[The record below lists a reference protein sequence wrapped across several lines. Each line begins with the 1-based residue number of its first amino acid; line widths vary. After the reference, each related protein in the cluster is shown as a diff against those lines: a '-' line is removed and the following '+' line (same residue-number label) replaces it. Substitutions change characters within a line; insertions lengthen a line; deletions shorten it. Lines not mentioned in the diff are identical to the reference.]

1 MQQNVD
7 TGITARIDVLWTKT
21 YLLALWPTLLIGAA
35 VARKREKSG
44 SSSPLSPSEK
54 KISSLHPP
62 SDWTK
67 LGPERV
73 PLSISVLNSFQ
84 RRHQILVALTPVQQR
99 FSTLRTRHQVNSV
112 NSNSAAVLYCD
123 PLCTCC
129 SRESE
134 GRISAQ
140 RISAQHSTDN
150 QKCEFRACVLSVS
163 GISLSRAL
171 GGSAGRC
178 QCSWHRQ

>member
-1 MQQNVD
+1 MR
-7 TGITARIDVLWTKT
+7 ATKCGHRHNRAHRRT
-21 YLLALWPTLLIGAA
+21 LDEAYLLALWPTLLIGAA

-44 SSSPLSPSEK
+44 ASSPLSPSEK

-67 LGPERV
+67 LAPERV
-73 PLSISVLNSFQ
+73 PLSISALNSFQ
-84 RRHQILVALTPVQQR
+84 RRHQIQVALSPVQQR

-129 SRESE
+129 STESE
-134 GRISAQ
+134 SNFCT
-140 RISAQHSTDN
+140 AQH
-150 QKCEFRACVLSVS
+150 
-163 GISLSRAL
+163 
-171 GGSAGRC
+171 
-178 QCSWHRQ
+178 RQQEM